1 MCSRACPPIRVC
13 RWKVWSKMKKCLLAA
28 LTLLS
33 ALSAGA
39 KVQLTPL
46 FTDYLVLQQEA
57 QVPVWG
63 KASPGAAVSV
73 TPSWSGKAV
82 RTVADASGCWQVRL
96 ATPKGSFKKYTL
108 TVSDGE
114 PVVLQNVAVGEVWLA
129 SGQSNME
136 RTFGHERFDVFFK
149 DQVASASDW
158 ADVRML
164 TVARSTGMVPHEGFE
179 TEFGGWELSS
189 PESLPHFSSVGWFFA
204 RKLMQELKVPV
215 GIIHTSWGGTII
227 EAWMSEGALKGY
239 PEMLDQLALV
249 RSLPDAVSEREA
261 AFAEQIDAFMKRA
274 TASDLGMIGGV
285 AAWAQPGFNDSG
297 WRSVALPC
305 FIQQVWPG
313 TNGIFWFRQEVE
325 VPAEWAGKDLTLS
338 LGPVDDF
345 DETYWNGELV
355 GFGRLWSKPRVYTIP
370 ARMVRGGK
378 AVICVRNVDDHGNG
392 GLYGKADQLF
402 LDGPDG
408 RRIRLDNDWKVTLS
422 VSFEGIPRSAA
433 REPNL
438 ATVLYNGMLR
448 PLAPYAI
455 KGAIWYQGESNA
467 DKAYRYRDLMAD
479 MVLDWRSLWGYDFP
493 FYITQL
499 AGFRPVTR
507 VAGDDDWAELREAQ
521 ALAARTV
528 DKVGMACLIDWGEAD
543 DVHPVHKQEVGE
555 RLARLAL
562 ARDYGKKVICDG
574 PKFASYT
581 IGDGFVRV
589 RFSDVA
595 GGLQVRPSGDYAGL
609 RYGSAGMDFELVR
622 KAESGALCGFQ
633 VAGPDHVWHWAD
645 ATIEGDSV
653 VVSSPDVPH
662 PLAVRYAWG
671 ANPVCNL
678 FNSEGLPAWP
688 FRTDDWPGLTYGK
701 L

>member
-1 MCSRACPPIRVC
+1 
-13 RWKVWSKMKKCLLAA
+13 MKRCVLTA
-28 LTLLS
+28 LTAL
-33 ALSAGA
+33 ATLSAGA

-46 FTDYLVLQQEA
+46 FTDNMVLQQEA

-63 KASPGAAVSV
+63 KAAPGAVVSV
-73 TPSWSGKAV
+73 TPSWNGKAV
-82 RTVADASGCWQVRL
+82 RTVADASGCWQLRL

-108 TVSDGE
+108 TISDGD

-164 TVARSTGMVPHEGFE
+164 TVARSTGMAPHDNFE

-189 PESLPHFSSVGWFFA
+189 PESLPHFSSVGWFFG
-204 RKLMQELKVPV
+204 RSLLQELKVPV

-227 EAWMSEGALKGY
+227 EAWMSEGALRSY
-239 PEMLDQLALV
+239 PEMLNQLDLV
-249 RSLPDAVSEREA
+249 RSLPDAVEEREA
-261 AFAEQIDAFMKRA
+261 AFTQQYDAFMKRV
-274 TASDLGMIGGV
+274 TAADLGTIGGV
-285 AAWAQPGFNDSG
+285 AVWAQPGFNDSG
-297 WRSVALPC
+297 WRTVALPC
-305 FIQQVWPG
+305 IIQQVWPR
-313 TNGIFWFRQEVE
+313 TNGIFWFRKEIE

-338 LGPVDDF
+338 LGPIDDF
-345 DETYWNGELV
+345 DETYWDGELV
-355 GFGRLWSKPRVYTIP
+355 GFARLWSKHRVYTIP
-370 ARMVRGGK
+370 ARMVHGGK
-378 AVICVRNVDDHGNG
+378 AVISVRNVDDHGNG
-392 GLYGKADQLF
+392 GLLGDASLLYLQ
-402 LDGPDG
+402 GPDG
-408 RRIRLDNDWKVTLS
+408 RKIRLDNEWKVTLS

-438 ATVLYNGMLR
+438 ATVLYNAMLA

-455 KGAIWYQGESNA
+455 KGALWYQGESNA
-467 DKAYRYRDLMAD
+467 DKAYRYRDLMTD
-479 MVLDWRSLWGYDFP
+479 MVLDWRRLWGYDFP

-528 DKVGMACLIDWGEAD
+528 DKVGMACIIDKGEAD

-562 ARDYGKKVICDG
+562 VRDYGRKMVCDG
-574 PKFASYT
+574 PRFASYT
-581 IGDGFVRV
+581 IGDGFIRV

-595 GGLQVRPSGDYAGL
+595 GGLQVRPSGDYAEL
-609 RYGSAGMDFELVR
+609 RYGSAGMDSELVK
-622 KAESGALCGFQ
+622 KAESGTLCGFQ
-633 VAGPDHVWHWAD
+633 IAGADRVWYWAD
-645 ATIEGDSV
+645 AVIEGDSV
-653 VVSSPDVPH
+653 IVSCPDVPH
-662 PLAVRYAWG
+662 PIAVRYAWG

-678 FNSEGLPAWP
+678 FNSAGLPAWP